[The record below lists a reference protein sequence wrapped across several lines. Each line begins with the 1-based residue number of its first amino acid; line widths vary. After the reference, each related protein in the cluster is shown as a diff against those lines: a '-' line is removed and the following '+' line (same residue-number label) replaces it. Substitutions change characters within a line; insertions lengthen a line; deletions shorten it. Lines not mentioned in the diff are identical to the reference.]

1 MARCDRNADSAAPT
15 DEVAI
20 VTAIVMAIVTVTVTA
35 IAGRNIDRVAIVRSR
50 ADGDE
55 MPMW

>member
-1 MARCDRNADSAAPT
+1 MARCNRNSDSAAPT
-15 DEVAI
+15 DEVA
-20 VTAIVMAIVTVTVTA
+20 TVMAIVTVTA
-35 IAGRNIDRVAIVRSR
+35 IAGRIIDRVAIVRSR

>member
-1 MARCDRNADSAAPT
+1 MAT
-15 DEVAI
+15 
-20 VTAIVMAIVTVTVTA
+20 VMAIVTVTA
-35 IAGRNIDRVAIVRSR
+35 IAGRIIDRVAIVRSR